1 MKYEK
6 MQARIQQIEDL
17 RDRIEFLSMLKKMS
31 PEKIVITEGSHP
43 TFNSITLD
51 GDRLGFLEECFASIQ
66 SLCDD
71 HIIMAKH
78 QIALLESDSLGM
90 PTVGMG
96 KKLVTKEARET
107 ARSIMTNI
115 VGEVSRTF
123 TIPENAKNYHC
134 TYDIEE

>member
-1 MKYEK
+1 

-51 GDRLGFLEECFASIQ
+51 GDRRGFLEECFASIQ

-71 HIIMAKH
+71 HIIMAKN

-90 PTVGMG
+90 PTVRMG
-96 KKLVTKEARET
+96 KKIVTKELRASTRGGGSQDMHHFE
-107 ARSIMTNI
+107 SFEGVPN
-115 VGEVSRTF
+115 
-123 TIPENAKNYHC
+123 NAMNVRLL
-134 TYDIEE
+134 YDIEE